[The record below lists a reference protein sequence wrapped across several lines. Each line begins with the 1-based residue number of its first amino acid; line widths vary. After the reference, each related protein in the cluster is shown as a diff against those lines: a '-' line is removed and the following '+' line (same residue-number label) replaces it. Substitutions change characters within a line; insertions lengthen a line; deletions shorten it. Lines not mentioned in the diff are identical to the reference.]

1 MDPVTNELRLLLE
14 REKIRDCIA
23 RLARGED
30 RRDAGLIRASYWPD
44 STTDY
49 GVFAGGFDEYLAWVV
64 PGSPAIPATQ
74 HFLGQSVIEL
84 DRDTAR
90 IETQVISYRS
100 EEHTSELQSL
110 MRISYAVFCLTK
122 KKRQHKPFAQ

>member
-1 MDPVTNELRLLLE
+1 MRVCPNRSSEDTGSRSKHGVGSCIAMQCRFERHEERQHMDPVTNELRLLLE

-49 GVFAGGFDEYLAWVV
+49 G
-64 PGSPAIPATQ
+64 
-74 HFLGQSVIEL
+74 
-84 DRDTAR
+84 DRKSTR
-90 IETQVISYRS
+90 LNSS
-100 EEHTSELQSL
+100 H
-110 MRISYAVFCLTK
+110 
-122 KKRQHKPFAQ
+122 